1 MGRDGV
7 VCHVGVM
14 TDPTESKLKLY
25 RFLGKVMAIC
35 AVLGLVMQFVR
46 IGGIGD
52 GDYGPVSWWA
62 LTITFVAL
70 GVCGVY
76 FLFGYGHGGTKS
88 DESAKP

>member
-1 MGRDGV
+1 
-7 VCHVGVM
+7 M
-14 TDPTESKLKLY
+14 TEPTESKLKLY
-25 RFLGKVMAIC
+25 RFLGTVMTIC

-52 GDYGPVSWWA
+52 GEYGPVYWWA

-76 FLFGYGHGGTKS
+76 FLFGYGRGGTKS
-88 DESAKP
+88 DESTKPGPH